1 MALRN
6 LMIIVSLIIATIGC
20 TNSTKNADADNK
32 ERYIAVIDSNM
43 TLMEVAKANK
53 IGEPYLRTALG
64 IPKKIGKKYTVATMA
79 KRFKFDLKD
88 LRKVIED
95 QKNKELGIIDE
106 SNKTKTSPKS
116 AKKRN
121 R

>member
-6 LMIIVSLIIATIGC
+6 LLIIASLIIATIGC
-20 TNSTKNADADNK
+20 TNSSNKADSTDK
-32 ERYIAVIDSNM
+32 ERYVAVIDSNM
-43 TLMEVAKANK
+43 TLLEVAKANK

-79 KRFKFDLKD
+79 QRFKFDLKD

-95 QKNKELGIIDE
+95 QKNKELGFIDE
-106 SNKTKTSPKS
+106 ADKTRTSPKS
-116 AKKRN
+116 AKKRS